1 MDEARIY
8 LNSDAPVDELRLLPP
23 LRTFTGK
30 ISYQIKKIEN
40 QRKNIQGTVRSNST
54 CPWVES
60 VYWPWKDSMNE
71 VYYPDSID
79 EFLEEHVDFHLSKF
93 KDSAD
98 LVQKSI
104 NTTLT

>member
-40 QRKNIQGTVRSNST
+40 QRKNIQGTVRSTST
-54 CPWVES
+54 GS
-60 VYWPWKDSMNE
+60 
-71 VYYPDSID
+71 
-79 EFLEEHVDFHLSKF
+79 
-93 KDSAD
+93 
-98 LVQKSI
+98 
-104 NTTLT
+104 